1 MVYYYFSSKDGLY
14 RSIRRESQQIRNAKI
29 AEAAR
34 AKGTPLERLRGVLE
48 AWAGVGDD
56 PALRDLR
63 LFFSRELFGLDSD
76 TYAKAR
82 RGVGPALPPD
92 AEGHHSRRHRLRRLR
107 PVRVE
112 MAVLAIRGILTTF
125 SRRAALGAPVT
136 LEEGVD
142 QVMDTFVYGLAVRAD
157 TSPTATVTRHRRRLE
172 HREFAPSSHPRREA
186 RAWLPRRASMAEG
199 ARKAL
204 HPAVTCGS
212 DRTRSRIDGRARGTL
227 ICGRLTSVRF
237 QSSHWRGSHA
247 RHQRQVLHRRRG

>member
-1 MVYYYFSSKDGLY
+1 MVTLTRRRTKGELATVPADVEGPPRDVKDRIYAAALTLFAQKGYASVSVREICRLAQATPPMVYYYFSSKDGLY
-14 RSIRRESQQIRNAKI
+14 RAIRRESQQIRNAKI

-34 AKGTPLERLRGVLE
+34 AKGTPLERLRFVLQ

-76 TYAKAR
+76 TYARRVEESDRRFRQTLKAIIQEGIDS
-82 RGVGPALPPD
+82 GVF
-92 AEGHHSRRHRLRRLR
+92 R

-157 TSPTATVTRHRRRLE
+157 TSPTRNGHSTPAALRTPRVRPLQP
-172 HREFAPSSHPRREA
+172 PSA
-186 RAWLPRRASMAEG
+186 
-199 ARKAL
+199 
-204 HPAVTCGS
+204 
-212 DRTRSRIDGRARGTL
+212 
-227 ICGRLTSVRF
+227 
-237 QSSHWRGSHA
+237 
-247 RHQRQVLHRRRG
+247 